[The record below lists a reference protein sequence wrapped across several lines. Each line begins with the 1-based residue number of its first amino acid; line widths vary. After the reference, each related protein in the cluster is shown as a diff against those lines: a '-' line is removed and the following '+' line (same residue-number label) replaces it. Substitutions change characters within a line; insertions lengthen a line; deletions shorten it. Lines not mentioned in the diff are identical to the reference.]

1 VLEAAGVRDILT
13 KSQGSPNLLNV
24 TMATLSALQAL
35 RSPHEMAA
43 MRGKKPEELLPF
55 WERAAMRR
63 NVQVFE
69 TADSAA
75 ESVNDG

>member
-24 TMATLSALQAL
+24 TMATFNALQSL

-43 MRGKKPEELLPF
+43 MRGKKVEQVLPF
-55 WERAAMRR
+55 WERAALHRD
-63 NVQVFE
+63 VEVIGE
-69 TADSAA
+69 DGA
-75 ESVNDG
+75 EAEDNG